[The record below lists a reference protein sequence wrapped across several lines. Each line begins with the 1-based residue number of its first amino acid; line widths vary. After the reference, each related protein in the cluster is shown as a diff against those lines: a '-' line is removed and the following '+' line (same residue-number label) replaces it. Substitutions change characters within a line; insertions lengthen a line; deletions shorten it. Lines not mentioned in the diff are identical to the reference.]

1 MVLSVIKTAF
11 KSLLFNILRH

>member
-11 KSLLFNILRH
+11 KSLLFNILSH